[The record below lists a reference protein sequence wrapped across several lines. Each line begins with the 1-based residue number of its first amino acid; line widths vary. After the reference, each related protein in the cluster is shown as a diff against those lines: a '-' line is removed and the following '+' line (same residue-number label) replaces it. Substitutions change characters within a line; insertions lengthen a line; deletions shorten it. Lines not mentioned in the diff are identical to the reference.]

1 MIFNI
6 GNFEYAQKNNQ
17 DATTI
22 IAINLFVA
30 MAFCE
35 QI

>member
-6 GNFEYAQKNNQ
+6 GNLEYAQKNNQ

-22 IAINLFVA
+22 ITINLFVA
-30 MAFCE
+30 MVLCE